1 MSSTLLPFL
10 YQTRTLQRAICVQPV
25 TQFIRLAHAPAR
37 TKSRRRDNFIPFE
50 WDHDT
55 PYEEMANVPGQ
66 QSTITPSEAEIFKG
80 IFDDI
85 AQGKMPV
92 AKNRPTPSEGTQIQ
106 SENSQESKPGMAR
119 SIVEQARV
127 MEFREKFLGRYPPSL
142 RNAAQVALGL
152 YELEPSDSSASEM
165 VELEEADQ
173 AKWEERARY
182 ERARVEERE
191 RVDGLM
197 KACTTDGEL
206 WAVME
211 KEVFSLP
218 AKLGIWQRKAVRAK
232 NKKVRDT
239 KKSAT
244 NTDGEETMES
254 TRTADSKQ
262 TAEAAKKTKR
272 KAKGETAGNT
282 EPKAREE
289 STRNTKAKGPEKSA
303 AAGKPATQATADEEK
318 RVMDVHGPLY
328 PYFINTAMGLFDSA
342 FARPSDY
349 AFQILPRVK
358 ELGLPSYVLGV
369 STPFYTR
376 LARMHW
382 NRFGDANSALDVLQ
396 EMNSAGLYADK
407 DVHDLLI
414 TIRDHL
420 HGCTWG
426 AQGPFVMGMMEA
438 PPYDGMLT
446 QRLEEM
452 ERYAVQSMSPTGEQ
466 VEFAA

>member
-10 YQTRTLQRAICVQPV
+10 YRTRTLQKAICVRPV
-25 TQFIRLAHAPAR
+25 KQFIRLAHTQPER
-37 TKSRRRDNFIPFE
+37 LKPRRLDNYIPFE

-55 PYEEMANVPGQ
+55 PDEDPADAPGQ
-66 QSTITPSEAEIFKG
+66 KSTITPSEAEIFKG

-85 AQGKMPV
+85 AQGKMP
-92 AKNRPTPSEGTQIQ
+92 AEKRRSASSENAQIQ
-106 SENSQESKPGMAR
+106 SQTFDVSKTASAR

-127 MEFREKFLGRYPPSL
+127 TEFREKFLRRYPLSL

-152 YELEPSDSSASEM
+152 YELEPRSSASGSVKSEM
-165 VELEEADQ
+165 MKLDEADES
-173 AKWEERARY
+173 KWEERARY

-197 KACTTDGEL
+197 KACTTDRQL
-206 WAVME
+206 WEVMQE
-211 KEVFSLP
+211 EVFSLP
-218 AKLGIWQRKAVRAK
+218 EKLGIKQSANAPVREK
-232 NKKVRDT
+232 RDT
-239 KKSAT
+239 VRRKSKSSAAKKPAKLDFVETKEAKEAKGATGATGATRATGATARRERSTSRGKSAT
-244 NTDGEETMES
+244 LQKPMMQQ
-254 TRTADSKQ
+254 TAD
-262 TAEAAKKTKR
+262 
-272 KAKGETAGNT
+272 
-282 EPKAREE
+282 
-289 STRNTKAKGPEKSA
+289 
-303 AAGKPATQATADEEK
+303 DEK

-328 PYFINTAMGLFDSA
+328 PHFLNTGMCLFDTA

-382 NRFGDANSALDVLQ
+382 NRFGDASSALDVLQ
-396 EMNSAGLYADK
+396 EMNAAGLYADD

-452 ERYAVQSMSPTGEQ
+452 DKYVVQAIREQ
-466 VEFAA
+466 AELAA